1 MTSFANFN
9 KYYSKVIFPNP
20 IAFFPNPIA
29 FNSISN
35 EKSSKKVSTGSP
47 SSRKRIV
54 GKLSQ
59 DEDSPASESAISAD
73 DNVSYSAGCVPLSKP
88 DDPHWL
94 SAIQCFVRSNMV
106 EIFSLTEDDVE
117 ETEYE
122 SFEVGQVGI
131 RCKFCAGLLSKSR
144 SFSLS
149 LLLSL
154 LSFVVVVIVVV
165 QLLSSSRAVL

>member
-1 MTSFANFN
+1 M
-9 KYYSKVIFPNP
+9 
-20 IAFFPNPIA
+20 
-29 FNSISN
+29 
-35 EKSSKKVSTGSP
+35 
-47 SSRKRIV
+47 

-73 DNVSYSAGCVPLSKP
+73 DNVSYFAGCVPLSKP

-131 RCKFCAGLLSKSR
+131 RCKFCAGLLSKS
-144 SFSLS
+144 
-149 LLLSL
+149 
-154 LSFVVVVIVVV
+154 
-165 QLLSSSRAVL
+165 